1 MKDLTPLFSTVI
13 NVSPSSWV
21 MEISSMKRHKKSRK
35 AFSLCIAGWL
45 MQILPAQAASFDCKK
60 AQTKTE
66 QMICDPSRPYGFID
80 SQDDEL
86 NIAYQWAV
94 MRVNDKQKLI
104 NEQRRWLK
112 DIRNHCADRACLA
125 KVYRERLETLAAL
138 VQTPGC
144 YTLQPV
150 KEGKKVRP
158 IEPVCEVMEKNLNR
172 FCDQPPMA
180 CGLKIAP
187 EYRHQILLPYW
198 IPMDHPEGYPG
209 LIEEFIRMPWQ
220 EPHTHQQEVE
230 TELQEELTKIEQAL
244 TENRLSFSTAE
255 LDLYNLG
262 KPQTAYRLD
271 YGDCQIRNP
280 QIADRTH
287 WNRAIQLAA
296 VKIQIAPESAKTLF
310 KQYFTVEKTIHGNIF
325 IYGGKTYSYL
335 MDGYSN
341 HLEELPPAEN
351 SLIINRHE
359 RWTEPISKEVNLNM
373 RNICFF
379 KYQPNQ
385 GVPK

>member
-1 MKDLTPLFSTVI
+1 
-13 NVSPSSWV
+13 
-21 MEISSMKRHKKSRK
+21 MKRHKKSSI
-35 AFSLCIAGWL
+35 ALGLCIAGWL

-66 QMICDPSRPYGFID
+66 HMICDPSRPFGFIE

-112 DIRNHCADRACLA
+112 DVRNTCADRACLA
-125 KVYRERLETLAAL
+125 KVYREHLETLVAL

-150 KEGKKVRP
+150 KNDGKVRP
-158 IEPVCEVMEKNLNR
+158 IEPVCKAMEKNLNQ
-172 FCDQPPMA
+172 FCDQPPVA

-187 EYRHQILLPYW
+187 EFRGKIILPHW
-198 IPMDHPEGYPG
+198 TPMDHPEGYLG

-220 EPHTHQQEVE
+220 EPHIPQQEVE
-230 TELQEELTKIEQAL
+230 TLLQEELTKIEQAL

-280 QIADRTH
+280 QFADRKH

-310 KQYFTVEKTIHGNIF
+310 KQYFTVEETIHGNIF
-325 IYGGKTYSYL
+325 IYDGKTYSYL
-335 MDGYSN
+335 MSGYSN

-351 SLIINRHE
+351 SLTINRHE
-359 RWTEPISKEVNLNM
+359 RWINPGDGKVSLHLD
-373 RNICFF
+373 NICFIN
-379 KYQPNQ
+379 YQPNQ
-385 GVPK
+385 GVPE